1 MATNY
6 TFLGM
11 VPDKSYPA
19 RWSPGQLYTV
29 EFELTLA
36 ATVVTGDTYTTPV
49 GGLPSNGIRISE
61 VSFNSVALD
70 TNTTPTATL
79 SVGDAGLST
88 RFINAALAGN
98 GSALSGNR
106 FTTTINQAQVLTAGV
121 VSAGYGYLYSDG
133 TAPILVCTV
142 GGTLATAQ
150 TAGLIRL
157 RVSYYCVE
165 EN

>member
-1 MATNY
+1 MATAY

-19 RWSPGQLYTV
+19 RWSPGQFYTV
-29 EFELTLA
+29 EFEYTLA

-61 VSFNSVALD
+61 VSFNTVSLD
-70 TNTTPTATL
+70 TNTTPTATI

-88 RFINAALAGN
+88 RFINGALAGN
-98 GSALSGNR
+98 GSALAGNR
-106 FTTTINQAQVLTAGV
+106 YTVTINQAQVLTAGV
-121 VSAGYGYLYSDG
+121 VSAGYGYLYNNG
-133 TAPILVCTV
+133 TAPILVATV

-157 RVSYYCVE
+157 RVTYYCTE
-165 EN
+165 EE

>member
-6 TFLGM
+6 TFIQPL
-11 VPDKSYPA
+11 PDVNYPA
-19 RWSPGQLYTV
+19 RWSTGQLYTV
-29 EFELTLA
+29 EFELTLG

-61 VSFNSVALD
+61 VSFNTVSLD
-70 TNTTPTATL
+70 TNATPTATI

-98 GSALSGNR
+98 GSALAGNR
-106 FTTTINQAQVLTAGV
+106 YTVTINQAQVLTAGV

-133 TAPILVCTV
+133 TAPVLVCTV

-157 RVSYYCVE
+157 RVTYYCVE